1 MFKEILKE
9 KGLHVTK
16 QRIAILEALKNI
28 KKPATIDFINENII
42 GEIHHV
48 TLYRSLATL
57 VEFGLVYQTDFR
69 EGVAYFELQKDNYH
83 HHHLVCTRCK
93 EKKDFS
99 YCPNI
104 PIEKI
109 NKDHNFSKQLLEHK
123 IFGFWHLLEHNDKE
137 VKNRASSF

>member
-28 KKPATIDFINENII
+28 KKPATIDFIKENII

-109 NKDHNFSKQLLEHK
+109 NKDLGFLVQSHIFE
-123 IFGFWHLLEHNDKE
+123 IFGVCNSCTHK
-137 VKNRASSF
+137 